1 MFLKIIFIV
10 CLIVLVSGAGAF
22 LIYIS
27 YDDEKFNEE
36 EKDGKEHKY

>member
-10 CLIVLVSGAGAF
+10 CLVVLVSGVGAF

-36 EKDGKEHKY
+36 EKDGKENKS

>member
-10 CLIVLVSGAGAF
+10 CLIVLVSGVGAF
-22 LIYIS
+22 LMYIS

-36 EKDGKEHKY
+36 DNDGEENKL